1 MGYANM
7 TVKEFISLLQSK
19 PETYFNSREELAFS
33 FENALYNVINP
44 RLSQLFRTLPDTNF
58 T

>member
-1 MGYANM
+1 M
-7 TVKEFISLLQSK
+7 TVKEFITMLQSK
-19 PETYFNSREELAFS
+19 PETYFNSREELASS

>member
-1 MGYANM
+1 M
-7 TVKEFISLLQSK
+7 TVKEFITMLQSK
-19 PETYFNSREELAFS
+19 PETYFTSKEELASS

-44 RLSQLFRTLPDTNF
+44 RLSQLFWTSPDTNF